1 MVVRPAIGSTRIFSG
16 VRIMAK
22 KTAATGSLGERIL
35 AMRKKRKLDIEKLAK
50 DTGYST
56 DFIRSVEEGEIAPPV
71 GALIRIARALAVD
84 SAALLADDS
93 KKERRRSYRKRTKA
107 YSYQTLTP
115 GAEDNH
121 LWAYMITLE
130 PKKAHD
136 NVEFKHEGEEFVYVL
151 EGRVELTVGERVN
164 VLKKGGSLHFNS
176 GVGHRLRNLSTKK
189 SKLIVVVYAP

>member
-1 MVVRPAIGSTRIFSG
+1 
-16 VRIMAK
+16 MAK
-22 KTAATGSLGERIL
+22 KTTPTGSLGERIH
-35 AMRKKRKLDIEKLAK
+35 AMREKQKFDIEKLSQ
-50 DTGYST
+50 DTGYT
-56 DFIRSVEEGEIAPPV
+56 TEYIRRLEEGKIAPPV

-84 SAALLADDS
+84 TSTLLAEDT

-115 GAEDNH
+115 GAEDSH

-130 PKKAHD
+130 PEKIHE
-136 NVEFKHEGEEFVYVL
+136 NVEYKHEGEEFVYVL
-151 EGRVELTVGERVN
+151 EGRVELTVGERVS

-176 GVGHRLRNLSTKK
+176 GVSHQLKNLSTKK